1 MAIFNRR
8 KSQSISD
15 LENYY
20 ANRNNST
27 GRAWAMA
34 LLSLLV
40 TVSVLAAMFFG
51 VRWIY
56 RAMTDNKTTVVTTTQ
71 PTNTDTSDTN
81 VAVVD
86 PTPAPSSSQNSSEHS
101 DHTTPPSEP
110 NGVVSEQA
118 ARTTTPSASSRTQ
131 GASSTPRT
139 GDSDALPN
147 TGTGEL
153 VFVLP
158 FAAAVLGYFI
168 SRKYY
173 INQ

>member
-86 PTPAPSSSQNSSEHS
+86 PTPAPSTSGAQSV
-101 DHTTPPSEP
+101 TTPPSEP